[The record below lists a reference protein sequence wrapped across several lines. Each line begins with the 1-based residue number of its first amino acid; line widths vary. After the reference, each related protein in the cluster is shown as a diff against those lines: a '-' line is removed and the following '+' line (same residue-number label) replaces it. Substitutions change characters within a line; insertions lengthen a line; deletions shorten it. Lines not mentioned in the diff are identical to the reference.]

1 MTGGRRLSGMG
12 SSRARPR
19 SPLLRTRTWG
29 ALAILCVMAVA
40 APAHA
45 DLKVGDRVKELDIA
59 VDANGKAFKLKAIAG
74 WRFVTANAAW
84 CEPCKKELP
93 QWDKLQ
99 AALGGKITFVALSLD
114 NEVKDGKAFHKRL
127 KLQHMK
133 LAYLPE
139 ERSAVAASYGAS
151 TMPASFVIDP
161 AGVVKYVHKGFDPR
175 NAGGE
180 YKKMKDRLE
189 KLIR

>member
-1 MTGGRRLSGMG
+1 MTPPSRLTAM
-12 SSRARPR
+12 SR
-19 SPLLRTRTWG
+19 
-29 ALAILCVMAVA
+29 ALAILFVMAAA

-59 VDANGKAFKLKAIAG
+59 VDASGKSFKLKAIGG
-74 WRFVTANAAW
+74 WRFVSANAAW

-114 NEVKDGKAFHKRL
+114 NDVKDGKAFHKRL
-127 KLQHMK
+127 KLKHMK
-133 LAYLPE
+133 LAYMPE
-139 ERSAVAASYGAS
+139 ERSAVAASYGAA

-161 AGVVKYVHKGFDPR
+161 EGVVKYVHKGFDER
-175 NAGGE
+175 NADGE
-180 YKKMKDRLE
+180 YKKMKERLE
-189 KLIR
+189 KLIK